1 VGRAARDDLWW
12 IPEVMRMRAAH
23 DDEQAAVARL
33 RAASRM
39 AATHGSAPLLRRC
52 EDDLAARGV
61 PPSIDGVPPSAL
73 GVRPAD

>member
-1 VGRAARDDLWW
+1 VGRAARDDRWW

-23 DDEQAAVARL
+23 DDEHAAVARL

-39 AATHGSAPLLRRC
+39 AATHGSATLLRRC

-61 PPSIDGVPPSAL
+61 PPSAL

>member
-1 VGRAARDDLWW
+1 
-12 IPEVMRMRAAH
+12 
-23 DDEQAAVARL
+23 
-33 RAASRM
+33 M